1 MIVGMDFGTTNS
13 GMAVYDGGELRF
25 VPLDPANRN
34 PHVART
40 ALLLQIGQLPYGGRA
55 MQLAI
60 NLWRKTF
67 LRAYLARYLAV
78 HPGVTQQA
86 IRTWLLPVAAAR
98 LREGIAGE
106 QEVLLQLIQADLVD

>member
-40 ALLLQIGQLPYGGRA
+40 ALYITTDNEVYLGSQATAKYYEQTSIGLLSWTKCGSV
-55 MQLAI
+55 
-60 NLWRKTF
+60 KSK
-67 LRAYLARYLAV
+67 
-78 HPGVTQQA
+78 
-86 IRTWLLPVAAAR
+86 
-98 LREGIAGE
+98 
-106 QEVLLQLIQADLVD
+106 